1 MVMRIGGLASG
12 MDIDEI
18 VKKLMSAERAPL
30 NKLFQQKQKYEWQR
44 DAYRSVNT
52 KLKTFDTYVAD
63 NFVLKNLISKTA
75 SSSNSD
81 LVSATATGKA
91 AGSLSI
97 EGVSQ
102 LASAARGVGDKQI
115 NANGSTK
122 VSDLFND
129 SSTMPTK
136 IELIAI
142 DSSGK
147 LASKATPIE
156 IDADTTINQLVSKI
170 NSSNAGVTAIFEQ
183 GKLSITAK
191 NTGSNK
197 DGGGEIQVTAGG
209 EVFGKLGFSALEG
222 ETTGV
227 LASNGKNAI
236 FQMNGIATERSSNS
250 FSINGYSV
258 TLKNTFNAENTTAE
272 RYNAAYLE
280 WKNTN
285 NAAFDQKIDDALAAF
300 ETAKN
305 SYAIAVDATKDAKNG
320 LFGSIEISTS
330 DKYEFNKL
338 NNPKLVRSLETE
350 DFNKINNNTFNTKK
364 EYQDWLN
371 DLPENDTLK
380 TKLKD
385 ANVTFEQYKAMQK
398 LGEEKLKSLSTQA
411 IYDSVGT
418 KFFNGLTNEEKDL
431 LKNNLNFPV
440 TEVAFNDQVNVWMVS
455 SDPTE
460 QALGEKL
467 SELNATQKS
476 NLLQLSSNEEFDK
489 MTTLANA
496 TADENAKLT
505 EKNKTENAHK
515 LLVDRQNNALVDF
528 KDAYKQQFGTEVD
541 LNGTIPD
548 KVSTPPSTVS
558 PVTMTSTTNV
568 DDMMT
573 KIKEFVNTYNG
584 LITDLNNQLKQ
595 PKYRD
600 YAPLTSEQRENM
612 SESDIKLWE
621 EKAMSGLLRN
631 DTIIRNGLSDMRSL
645 VYQSNP
651 GLQDSKYNSLLSIGI
666 TTTKNYGDGGTLEID
681 EKKLRAALEADPEAV
696 EKLFKNSEGKENDI
710 VDGKTVDTR
719 GYFDKLRFG
728 SMKSLQ
734 VNIEKKAGRSTM
746 TDAQYTIGKNLID
759 TESRI
764 DTWKSKLKSI
774 ESRYWKQFTAME
786 QAINRANQQSGMFM
800 QGGGF

>member
-129 SSTMPTK
+129 GSTMPTK
-136 IELIAI
+136 IELMAI

-285 NAAFDQKIDDALAAF
+285 NAAFDQKIEDALAAF

-398 LGEEKLKSLSTQA
+398 LGEEKLDSLSTQA
-411 IYDSVGT
+411 IYDSVG
-418 KFFNGLTNEEKDL
+418 FNGLSTEEKDL
-431 LKNNLNFPV
+431 LKNNFNFPL
-440 TEVAFNDQVNVWMVS
+440 TEENFNDQVKAWKES
-455 SDPTE
+455 LDPTE
-460 QALGEKL
+460 KALGEKL
-467 SELNATQKS
+467 SKFSSTQKS
-476 NLLQLSSNEEFDK
+476 NLLQISSNEFDK
-489 MTTLANA
+489 MMTLANA
-496 TADENAKLT
+496 TADEKAKLT

-515 LLVDRQNNALVDF
+515 LLVDRQNNALADF
-528 KDAYKQQFGTEVD
+528 KDAHKQQFGTEVD
-541 LNGTIPD
+541 FNGTIPD
-548 KVSTPPSTVS
+548 KVTTPPSTVS

-584 LITDLNNQLKQ
+584 FIMDLNNQLKQ

-600 YAPLTSEQRENM
+600 YTPLTSEQRENM

-786 QAINRANQQSGMFM
+786 QAINRANQQSGMF

>member
-129 SSTMPTK
+129 GSTMPTK
-136 IELIAI
+136 IELMAI

-398 LGEEKLKSLSTQA
+398 LGEEKLNSLSTQA
-411 IYDSVGT
+411 IYDSVG
-418 KFFNGLTNEEKDL
+418 FNGLSTEEKDL
-431 LKNNLNFPV
+431 LKNNFNFPL
-440 TEVAFNDQVNVWMVS
+440 TEENFNDQVKAWKES
-455 SDPTE
+455 LDPTE
-460 QALGEKL
+460 KALGEKL
-467 SELNATQKS
+467 SKFSSTQKS
-476 NLLQLSSNEEFDK
+476 NLLQISSNEFDK
-489 MTTLANA
+489 MMTLANA
-496 TADENAKLT
+496 TADEKAKLT

-515 LLVDRQNNALVDF
+515 LLVDRQNNALADF
-528 KDAYKQQFGTEVD
+528 KDAHKQQFGTEVD
-541 LNGTIPD
+541 FNGTIPD
-548 KVSTPPSTVS
+548 KVTTPPSTVS

-584 LITDLNNQLKQ
+584 FIMDLNNQLKQ

-600 YAPLTSEQRENM
+600 YTPLTSEQRENM

-786 QAINRANQQSGMFM
+786 QAINRANQQSGMF

>member
-1 MVMRIGGLASG
+1 MVTRIGGLASG

-30 NKLFQQKQKYEWQR
+30 NKLYQQKTKYEWQR

-52 KLKTFDTYVAD
+52 KLKTFDTYIAD
-63 NFVLKNLISKTA
+63 NFVLKSLTSKTA
-75 SSSNSD
+75 TSSNSD

-91 AGSLSI
+91 SGSLAI

-102 LASAARGVGDKQI
+102 LASAARGVSDKQI

-122 VSDLFND
+122 VSDLFNG
-129 SSTMPTK
+129 STMPTT
-136 IELIAI
+136 IELKAI
-142 DSSGK
+142 DSNGK

-197 DGGGEIQVTAGG
+197 DGGGEVQVTAGG
-209 EVFGKLGFSALEG
+209 EVFGKLGFASLEG
-222 ETTGV
+222 KSEGT
-227 LASNGKNAI
+227 LASDGKNAI
-236 FQMNGIATERSSNS
+236 FQMNGIATERTSNS

-258 TLKNTFNAENTTAE
+258 TLKNTFNAESTTAE
-272 RYNAAYLE
+272 RYNTAYLE

-285 NAAFDQKIDDALAAF
+285 NDAFDQKIADALAAF
-300 ETAKN
+300 NSAKN
-305 SYAIAVDATKDAKNG
+305 LYADAADVTNNAKKD
-320 LFGSIEISTS
+320 LFGSVEISTN
-330 DKYEFNKL
+330 DKNEFKKL
-338 NNPKLVRSLETE
+338 NNPQLVRSLETD
-350 DFNKINNNTFNTKK
+350 DFKSINSNTFNTKE

-371 DLPENDTLK
+371 DPSNNDTLK
-380 TKLKD
+380 TKLKN
-385 ANVTFEQYKAMQK
+385 ANVTFEQYKAMQN

-411 IYDSVGT
+411 IYNSVGT
-418 KFFNGLTNEEKDL
+418 GFFNGLSKEEKDL
-431 LKNNLNFPV
+431 LKNNINFPV
-440 TEVAFNDQVNVWMVS
+440 TEENFNDQVKTWNES

-460 QALGEKL
+460 KALGEKL
-467 SELNATQKS
+467 SKLSATQKS
-476 NLLQLSSNEEFDK
+476 NLLQLSSNNEFDK

-496 TADENAKLT
+496 TADENAKLN
-505 EKNKTENAHK
+505 EKNKKENEHK
-515 LLVDRQNNALVDF
+515 LLVDRQNKALADF

-541 LNGTIPD
+541 LDPQNIDKIPD
-548 KVSTPPSTVS
+548 KVSAPPSTVS

-584 LITDLNNQLKQ
+584 FVMDLNNQLKEA
-595 PKYRD
+595 KYRD
-600 YAPLTSEQRENM
+600 YTPLTSEQREKM
-612 SESDIKLWE
+612 SENDIKLWE
-621 EKAMSGLLRN
+621 EKAKSGLLRN
-631 DTIIRNGLSDMRSL
+631 DTLIRNGLTEMRSL

-651 GLQDSKYNSLLSIGI
+651 ALKDSKYNSLMSIGI
-666 TTTKNYGDGGTLEID
+666 TTTKNYGDGGTLEIN
-681 EKKLRAALEADPEAV
+681 EKKLRAVLEDDPEAV
-696 EKLFKNSEGKENDI
+696 EKLFNYSGKEDDI

-728 SMKSLQ
+728 AMKSLQ

-746 TDAQYTIGKNLID
+746 TDSQYTLGKNLID
-759 TESRI
+759 TDSRI
-764 DTWKSKLKSI
+764 DTWKRKL
-774 ESRYWKQFTAME
+774 ENTEARYWKQFTAME
-786 QAINRANQQSGMFM
+786 QAINKANQQSSQFN
-800 QGGGF
+800 QG